1 MEKLFEI
8 KKNLPVEYENY
19 RSSIEDETIQR
30 VQFDLTEE
38 ITLDVAQNLQSFFN
52 DYFQD
57 FSMSLAFDRNNIT
70 VQRQ

>member
-8 KKNLPVEYENY
+8 KKNLPIKFENF
-19 RSSIEDETIQR
+19 RSSIEGGTIQR

-38 ITLDVAQNLQSFFN
+38 ITLDVAQSLQAFFA
-52 DYFQD
+52 DYFQS
-57 FSMSLAFDRNNIT
+57 FSMNLNFDRNNIT